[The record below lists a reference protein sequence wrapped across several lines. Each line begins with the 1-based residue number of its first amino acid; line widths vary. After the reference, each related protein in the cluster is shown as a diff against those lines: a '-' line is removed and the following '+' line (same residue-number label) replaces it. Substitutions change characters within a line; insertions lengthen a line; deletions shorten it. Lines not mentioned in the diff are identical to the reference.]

1 MNNYIDVYIHMI
13 AMIIILC
20 FNIVYS
26 ILLIIYP
33 DIYIIIK
40 LLAIVVLISS
50 IYISAKR
57 ATYLPFLG
65 QCVAPPSLFS
75 QEIAPQGATETYTIE
90 LDNIPDGTR
99 VIYWGAVSSNGNK
112 DKSNK
117 SVVKKNPMEAYGN
130 YSNTGV
136 TTVKDKKAMIY
147 FNCPDKY
154 NVGPFIKTVDRHIHY
169 RLILPDNPMMSQ
181 VFTTYVSC

>member
-1 MNNYIDVYIHMI
+1 MNNYLDVYIHMI
-13 AMIIILC
+13 AMIIILG

-75 QEIAPQGATETYTIE
+75 QEIAPQGATETYSIN
-90 LDNIPDGTR
+90 LDDIPDGTR
-99 VIYWGAVSSNGNK
+99 VIYWGAATSK
-112 DKSNK
+112 DK
-117 SVVKKNPMEAYGN
+117 VVKKDPMEAYGN

-136 TTVKDKKAMIY
+136 TTVKDKKATIY

-154 NVGPFIKTVDRHIHY
+154 NVGIFNKTIDRHIHY

-181 VFTTYVSC
+181 VFTTYVNC

>member
-112 DKSNK
+112 DKSKK

-154 NVGPFIKTVDRHIHY
+154 NVGPFNKTVDRHIHY